1 MNRIILAS
9 HGGLSAGMKDTVQMI
24 LGELPKLYALATLRD
39 ATEPI
44 TVSAPDAVVA
54 GDTLT
59 IHGVTYTIDRSA
71 VDMRRAEI
79 TFVFADSSAQTSV
92 YGAGDIGTAFPT
104 DGKRGY
110 TFDGWKIGD
119 KTYTTLTEEALTKL
133 NGT

>member
-1 MNRIILAS
+1 MCCPSTNLLVSDQEALETATVTPSTVTAVIN
-9 HGGLSAGMKDTVQMI
+9 GLTIRLTGF
-24 LGELPKLYALATLRD
+24 

-44 TVSAPDAVVA
+44 TVSAPDAVAA

-92 YGAGDIGTAFPT
+92 YGAGDIGTAFRPT
-104 DGKRGY
+104 ASADTRLTGGKSVIKR
-110 TFDGWKIGD
+110 TQR
-119 KTYTTLTEEALTKL
+119 
-133 NGT
+133 